1 MHPGSLLPSN
11 GARALAAALCLAAF
25 ATGAAAATDCT
36 ASAAPDC
43 YRAFEPPQAG
53 GALHYYASL
62 APGAGPTQALVAM
75 HGHPRDAGK
84 TFDAALRTVR
94 QAGALERTLVVAP
107 LFQVAADKAGKCSSA
122 GVPAAQDGDLL
133 WTCASWLEG
142 GRAENGNGLSSFAAM
157 DALVAELHRRWP
169 SLRTVT
175 LAGFSAGAQMVQHY
189 IGFAA
194 DPPAASLALRYVVAD
209 PGTWL
214 YFDAFRPFPPSDAT
228 ACPAL
233 DRWKYG
239 TEGLPAHLGRDCSP
253 GPCALCG
260 RRHPLPAGRARHR
273 RGQGHGLPGA
283 RQVLRSRGARPLP
296 AAARPGL
303 RAVRPHAA
311 RAREAPRGHGGAGL
325 RARRGLR
332 VPVRG
337 RARRAAGH
345 ALQMKKAPPL
355 PAGLL
360 HGREGVDAYSFCCCM
375 KRSKVPS
382 V

>member
-1 MHPGSLLPSN
+1 MHPRSLPPSN
-11 GARALAAALCLAAF
+11 GARAFVAALCLAAA
-25 ATGAAAATDCT
+25 ATGAAAANADCT

-53 GALHYYASL
+53 GSLHYYASL
-62 APGAGPTQALVAM
+62 APGAGPTQALIAM

-142 GRAENGNGLSSFAAM
+142 GRAENGSGLSSFAAM

-169 SLRTVT
+169 GLRTVT

-214 YFDAFRPFPPSDAT
+214 YFDAYRPFPPSDAA

-233 DRWKYG
+233 HRWKYG
-239 TEGLPAHLGRDCSP
+239 TEGLPAHLGRD
-253 GPCALCG
+253 A
-260 RRHPLPAGRARHR
+260 AQARARY
-273 RGQGHGLPGA
+273 
-283 RQVLRSRGARPLP
+283 
-296 AAARPGL
+296 AAADIHYLQGELDTGEGKGTAYRVLDKSCAATAQGPYRLQRGLAYAQYDRTLLAPAKRREVTVVPGC
-303 RAVRPHAA
+303 AHDVACVFPSEAA
-311 RAREAPRGHGGAGL
+311 RA
-325 RARRGLR
+325 
-332 VPVRG
+332 
-337 RARRAAGH
+337 
-345 ALQMKKAPPL
+345 ALLGTP
-355 PAGLL
+355 
-360 HGREGVDAYSFCCCM
+360 
-375 KRSKVPS
+375 SK
-382 V
+382 